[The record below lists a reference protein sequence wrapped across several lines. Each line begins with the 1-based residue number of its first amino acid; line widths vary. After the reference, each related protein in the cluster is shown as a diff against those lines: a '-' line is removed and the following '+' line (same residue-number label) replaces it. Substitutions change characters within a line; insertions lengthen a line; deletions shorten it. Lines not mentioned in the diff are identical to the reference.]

1 MGGRVRE
8 VRAKDELDRAV
19 GIGDGG
25 AFVDAFSHRTGGA
38 ILATRQGFSVAQLPS
53 NISTGT

>member
-1 MGGRVRE
+1 MNWIRRL
-8 VRAKDELDRAV
+8 ELV
-19 GIGDGG
+19 MEGLL

-38 ILATRQGFSVAQLPS
+38 ILATRQGFSVALLPS